1 MFDAINLKSVNF
13 YCTYSVITSHCYI
26 ICERGTINKMIH
38 ILLLL
43 VIVIILQVLMRHFLN
58 KIELESKYKNI
69 ITYIPFGLGLFFT
82 QNVYYERQYPHWEI
96 PLKEKLNLKYIYL
109 LTFLEFVAIYICL
122 FVMKN

>member
-1 MFDAINLKSVNF
+1 
-13 YCTYSVITSHCYI
+13 
-26 ICERGTINKMIH
+26 MIH

-43 VIVIILQVLMRHFLN
+43 VIVIIFQVIIKHFLSD
-58 KIELESKYKNI
+58 IELDPKYKNM
-69 ITYIPFGLGLFFT
+69 ITYVPLGLGLFFV
-82 QNVYYERQYPHWEI
+82 QNVYYERKYPHWEV

>member
-1 MFDAINLKSVNF
+1 
-13 YCTYSVITSHCYI
+13 
-26 ICERGTINKMIH
+26 MIH

-43 VIVIILQVLMRHFLN
+43 VIVIILQIIIKHFLGE
-58 KIELESKYKNI
+58 IELESKYKNM
-69 ITYIPFGLGLFFT
+69 ITYVPLGLGMFFV
-82 QNVYYERQYPHWEI
+82 QNVYYERKYPYWEI

>member
-1 MFDAINLKSVNF
+1 MIN
-13 YCTYSVITSHCYI
+13 
-26 ICERGTINKMIH
+26 

-43 VIVIILQVLMRHFLN
+43 VIVIILQAIIKHFLN
-58 KIELESKYKNI
+58 EIELDSKYKSI
-69 ITYIPFGLGLFFT
+69 ITYIPFGLGLFFI
-82 QNVYYERQYPHWEI
+82 QNVYYERKCPQWEV